1 VPVNLSV
8 LPPISIPAGKDKNNY
23 PLGLQ
28 LIGKAF
34 EEQNLLDISYSM
46 EKELSFKNNLQDWWI
61 K

>member
-1 VPVNLSV
+1 LIQHLEGVILANQYF
-8 LPPISIPAGKDKNNY
+8 KNNY

-34 EEQNLLDISYSM
+34 EEQNLLNISYSM
-46 EKELSFKNNLQDWWI
+46 EKELSFKNNFQDWWI